1 MFNFF
6 QKKTLVSDVRVGR
19 HLETAEE
26 NTVQEFFQRRM
37 ENRLK
42 KVLGYN
48 WEIYFRTD
56 EWLYYG
62 YTKGNKKPKQFVEQ
76 LYKVKRTPLEKD
88 FPGFAAV
95 TGQQVRKTIGQTLQ
109 KKFPLGEYTTLV
121 QNMDW
126 KAKLE
131 EDTIQVDVTW
141 TYSTDGTTETCRT
154 FEMCLDKNHL
164 TLVSLDEVS
173 PSAE

>member
-1 MFNFF
+1 MFKFF

-26 NTVQEFFQRRM
+26 SSIQEFFQRRM

-62 YTKGNKKPKQFVEQ
+62 YSKGHKKPKQYVEQ
-76 LYKVKRTPLEKD
+76 VYKVKRTLLEKD
-88 FPGFAAV
+88 FPSFSAIS
-95 TGQQVRKTIGQTLQ
+95 GQQVRRAVGQILQ
-109 KKFPLGEYTTLV
+109 KKFPLGKYSTLV
-121 QNMDW
+121 QDINWQATLVDN
-126 KAKLE
+126 A
-131 EDTIQVDVTW
+131 IQINVVW
-141 TYSTDGTTETCRT
+141 NYSTDNNDNTRRS
-154 FEMCLDKNHL
+154 FDMHLDKSHL
-164 TLVSLDEVS
+164 TLISLE
-173 PSAE
+173 EE

>member
-1 MFNFF
+1 MFKFF

-26 NTVQEFFQRRM
+26 SSVQEFFQRRM

-62 YTKGNKKPKQFVEQ
+62 YSKGHKKPKQYVEQ
-76 LYKVKRTPLEKD
+76 VYKVKRTLLEKD
-88 FPGFAAV
+88 FPGFSAI
-95 TGQQVRKTIGQTLQ
+95 TGQQVRRAVGQTIE
-109 KKFPLGEYTTLV
+109 KKFPLGEYSTLV
-121 QNMDW
+121 QDINW
-126 KAKLE
+126 KATLV
-131 EDTIQVDVTW
+131 DNAIQINVVW
-141 TYSTDGTTETCRT
+141 NYSTDGSANTRRT
-154 FEMCLDKNHL
+154 FDMHLDKSHL
-164 TLVSLDEVS
+164 TLTSLEE
-173 PSAE
+173 A